1 MTHLLSLEKMKSGW
15 GKTGTLRSTLFLFTF
30 LCRFYVLF
38 DLSKYQAPVFS
49 QNAPKQR
56 HWYFIIESNLFLY
69 AFRTANLDELN
80 MAMSQ
85 ILTTMKIHNFEPD
98 VQLEALKASLVF
110 LCPGRLMCIFYPH
123 LHRNACSVMF
133 MNGPE
138 LSWQSVLVVCW
149 SVFFSITPSL
159 TISVFAEYQVC
170 SSTNWRLKRS
180 TKHSFGFSPQV
191 LSGSASH
198 PLQQ

>member
-1 MTHLLSLEKMKSGW
+1 MKSEW
-15 GKTGTLRSTLFLFTF
+15 GKTGTLRSTLFLFIF
-30 LCRFYVLF
+30 VCRFYVLF

-56 HWYFIIESNLFLY
+56 HWYFIIEWNLSLY

-110 LCPGRLMCIFYPH
+110 LCPGTLMCIFYPH
-123 LHRNACSVMF
+123 LHRNDRSVMF
-133 MNGPE
+133 MDGPE

-149 SVFFSITPSL
+149 SVFFYYSL
-159 TISVFAEYQVC
+159 CDRFCTCWISSLF
-170 SSTNWRLKRS
+170 L
-180 TKHSFGFSPQV
+180 H
-191 LSGSASH
+191 
-198 PLQQ
+198 